1 MRIVVI
7 GSGPGGIGAAA
18 PLAAAGHRVTVV
30 ERDSEPPGD
39 DDEAWESWERRSVPQ
54 MRHPHFFLARLW
66 REMSDM
72 APDLR
77 AELEACDPYVLRFA
91 DRVPPT
97 TPDAD
102 ALRADRELVAM
113 GFRRPT
119 FERAMW
125 SWLRRQAN
133 IDVRSGAAVRAL
145 VSESGSGV
153 PRVRGVVLE
162 DDTVIDADIVVAAT
176 GRHGAAVRWLHE
188 TGAGPVEEEEADAG
202 LAYFSRFYRLAPGAT
217 IPQQNGALVVEV
229 GSVNA
234 FTFPAD
240 QGTFTLAITPL
251 ADDAEMRK
259 LNDNEAFDQL
269 HVVVVAINCQ
279 IVFAVN
285 VDLDFEEGFEVLDVT
300 VVCSKK
306 LGDTVADPN
315 TFLHP

>member
-202 LAYFSRFYRLAPGAT
+202 LAYFSRVYRRAPARPHRRPAAQDRRRRPPRRPRVLAHGRRRVLHQPGPGARHLD
-217 IPQQNGALVVEV
+217 GVD
-229 GSVNA
+229 GRS
-234 FTFPAD
+234 PA
-240 QGTFTLAITPL
+240 G
-251 ADDAEMRK
+251 R
-259 LNDNEAFDQL
+259 
-269 HVVVVAINCQ
+269 
-279 IVFAVN
+279 
-285 VDLDFEEGFEVLDVT
+285 VDRRARRGPGEGRAGLRRGVRARPAPV
-300 VVCSKK
+300 
-306 LGDTVADPN
+306 
-315 TFLHP
+315 